1 MVNIAFYLGNVGES
15 ILDLNI
21 IAGGVIW
28 ILWDIKT
35 HKCMYMCACVIVH
48 LHGHVDSPF
57 QKSLFHTPLN
67 INMSAWSLL
76 FPQSLFSF
84 KRAHM
89 SASSKLIWSSFCE
102 TQLKLG
108 WED

>member
-1 MVNIAFYLGNVGES
+1 MGNIAFYLGNVGES

-35 HKCMYMCACVIVH
+35 HKCMYMCTCVIVH

-67 INMSAWSLL
+67 VNMSAWSLL

-84 KRAHM
+84 ERAHM